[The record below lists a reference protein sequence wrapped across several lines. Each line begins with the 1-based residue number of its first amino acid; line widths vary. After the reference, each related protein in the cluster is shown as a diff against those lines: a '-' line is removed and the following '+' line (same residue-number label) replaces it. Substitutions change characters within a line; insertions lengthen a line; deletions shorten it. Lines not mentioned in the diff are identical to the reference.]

1 MEQTMI
7 QLDNGKYSISLR
19 ALKIDE
25 DEPSAMANYLSQV
38 AIVTKQDNFL
48 TLSLLFQSEQ
58 TITGFQVKRQ
68 DGEFVEAIE
77 KQINEE
83 MERRSE
89 AFELDILPVN
99 LHVRVQYEVEH
110 EGKSLKGDEAL
121 RLVFAEDSLEKLA

>member
-1 MEQTMI
+1 MI